1 MRTSVNLPQAPAED
15 DPTAQARYFL
25 DMLDTFGQQGTP
37 EAHRVRHALIQA
49 VDEYARAEDE
59 EKEAAQVALKI
70 RMLGIQAGAAELLL
84 NHCRRLHIFFSKQ
97 TRKMGTK
104 SQKGQTIRNT
114 AESLNALCTALSSII
129 EALES
134 GDESLQE
141 QAQSNLQ
148 IAQSKMEEVQAS
160 L

>member
-1 MRTSVNLPQAPAED
+1 MNLPNLPSES
-15 DPTAQARYFL
+15 DPTTQARYFL
-25 DMLDTFGQQGTP
+25 DMLDAFGQEGTP
-37 EAHRVRHALIQA
+37 EANRVRNALIQA
-49 VDEYARAEDE
+49 VDEYSRAEDE

-84 NHCRRLHIFFSKQ
+84 NHCRRLHTFFSKQ

-104 SQKGQTIRNT
+104 SKKGQTIRNT
-114 AESLNALCTALSSII
+114 AESLNALCTALDSMIQ
-129 EALES
+129 ALEN
-134 GDESLQE
+134 GDEALQE
-141 QAQSNLQ
+141 QAQSNLE